1 VAETEPLEPDTPLRP
16 VDAEDLARVWR
27 LVQKVITDHGK
38 GVGIDARMISQ
49 QCSPGVDVHA
59 VFFRAAL
66 LQHLFESGLLN
77 PWREGDEPASS
88 VFQVA
93 AIFPI
98 EQGARGFDPESFIE
112 RLRSEK

>member
-1 VAETEPLEPDTPLRP
+1 MAETEPFESDTPLRP

-27 LVQKVITDHGK
+27 LIQKVVTDHGK
-38 GVGIDARMISQ
+38 GVGIDARIISQ
-49 QCSPGVDVHA
+49 QCSPGVDVNA

-88 VFQVA
+88 IFRVA

-98 EQGARGFDPESFIE
+98 EKGVQGFDPEGFIE
-112 RLRSEK
+112 QLRSEK

>member
-1 VAETEPLEPDTPLRP
+1 MAETEPLGSDTPLGP

-27 LVQKVITDHGK
+27 LIQKVITDHGK
-38 GVGIDARMISQ
+38 GVGIDARMILQ
-49 QCSPGVDVHA
+49 QCSPGADVNA

-77 PWREGDEPASS
+77 PWREGDEPVSS

-98 EQGARGFDPESFIE
+98 EQGVQGFDPERFIE
-112 RLRSEK
+112 RLGLEK